1 MVRPSGCV
9 GAPGRPRARVAVT
22 HTWEGVRDV
31 PGGQC
36 PLAVLLGKVSW
47 SAGSRERK
55 APKAASG
62 PREAGQP
69 AASRR
74 HARRREKSR
83 GKLQSGRGQARE
95 CLAARP
101 ARVVLRLASTRD
113 QLEDALGDLEA
124 LLLHPGKSGA
134 GSMPDLCP
142 LAEGP
147 FLEDK
152 VIVSSRVHGVE
163 HVGVVRNLQ
172 LWSGRGRGTVSS
184 VPQDTPP
191 LESPETTPQLQDH
204 QGPRLMTQSAEE

>member
-9 GAPGRPRARVAVT
+9 GALGRPRARVAVT
-22 HTWEGVRDV
+22 HTWAGVRDV

-55 APKAASG
+55 APKAARG

-74 HARRREKSR
+74 HARRRVR
-83 GKLQSGRGQARE
+83 GKLQSGRGQARK
-95 CLAARP
+95 CSVARP
-101 ARVVLRLASTRD
+101 ARAVLRLASTRD

-134 GSMPDLCP
+134 GSMPDL
-142 LAEGP
+142 
-147 FLEDK
+147 
-152 VIVSSRVHGVE
+152 
-163 HVGVVRNLQ
+163 
-172 LWSGRGRGTVSS
+172 
-184 VPQDTPP
+184 
-191 LESPETTPQLQDH
+191 
-204 QGPRLMTQSAEE
+204 